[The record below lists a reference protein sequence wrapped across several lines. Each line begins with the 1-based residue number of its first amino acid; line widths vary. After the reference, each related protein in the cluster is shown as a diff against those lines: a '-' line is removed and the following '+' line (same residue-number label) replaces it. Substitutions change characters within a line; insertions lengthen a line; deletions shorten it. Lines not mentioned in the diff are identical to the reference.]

1 MQDVELTLRVL
12 KGRED
17 SKRKIKEVDAKHLL
31 FLCGVSGCEA
41 AVTLDLRIEW
51 LISSSVVVIRYLIIK
66 VAMMPSF
73 L

>member
-31 FLCGVSGCEA
+31 FFMWYSDCEA

-66 VAMMPSF
+66 VQ
-73 L
+73 